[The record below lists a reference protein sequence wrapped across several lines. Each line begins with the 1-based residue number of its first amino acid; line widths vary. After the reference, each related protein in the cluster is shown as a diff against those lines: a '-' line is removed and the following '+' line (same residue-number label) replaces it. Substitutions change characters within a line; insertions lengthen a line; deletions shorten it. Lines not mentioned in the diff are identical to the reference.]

1 MIDQQI
7 LDLYRQTYASHK
19 GPIDRDLFAAAAQK
33 IEICLMSFI
42 DEDDPVVDLLYAV
55 FQDSEDQGLET
66 FFGYPV
72 SSGDERD
79 EHKKLVTFMLAT
91 AMSAPTQNLPR
102 IFSAYMLFINDMKYQ
117 LKDTFAAY
125 GTNKLGDM
133 RSLIRLA
140 NPDHLK
146 RLLQLCCVSTASAL
160 IDAIS
165 NDDMESYSRVWA
177 VYTHTDE
184 WQEKFGML
192 ALFPVQPDTTVHK
205 ALIVTEQDQ
214 KDLFLARI
222 LALRLNV
229 ENAFW
234 NGISHLRNPDPNTNT
249 LFPNY
254 QDAWPLCAP
263 DHEELFYTQPG
274 FAQGIQQDTLRCIQ
288 GFFTPKKVLNIRA
301 HDGWDHIDRITQA
314 FLDAGVSAQHL
325 LTYGLC
331 RENMGA
337 PLVSLQYA
345 IGRMG
350 MLNKEDLRFYRVAF
364 QALLSDFDTKTLL
377 GHCAT
382 DESKRALYE
391 VTRDKDVLRLAGD
404 RARDGA
410 LASDLG
416 L

>member
-42 DEDDPVVDLLYAV
+42 GEKDPVVDLLHEV

-79 EHKKLVTFMLAT
+79 EHKKLVAFMLAT
-91 AMSAPTQNLPR
+91 AMSAPTPNLPR

-117 LKDTFAAY
+117 LKGTFEVY
-125 GTNKLGDM
+125 GKNKIGDM

-140 NPDHLK
+140 NQDHLK
-146 RLLQLCCVSTASAL
+146 RMLLICCVSTAGAL
-160 IDAIS
+160 IDSIA
-165 NDDMESYSRVWA
+165 NDDMAAYNRAWDA
-177 VYTHTDE
+177 YTHTDE
-184 WQEKFGML
+184 WKEKFGML
-192 ALFPVQPDTTVHK
+192 ALFPVEPDSSVHK
-205 ALIVTEQDQ
+205 ALIVTDQDK

-222 LALRLNV
+222 FALRHDV
-229 ENAFW
+229 ENFFC
-234 NGISHLRNPDPNTNT
+234 NGINYSRNPDPSRST

-254 QDAWPLCAP
+254 ENSWPICAP
-263 DHEELFYTQPG
+263 DHEQPFYTQPG
-274 FAQGIQQDTLRCIQ
+274 FAQGIQKDTLRCIQ
-288 GFFTPKKVLNIRA
+288 GFFAPKKVLDIRA

-337 PLVSLQYA
+337 PLVSLQHA

-364 QALLSDFDTKTLL
+364 LALFRDFDTKTLL

-404 RARDGA
+404 RAREGA

>member
-7 LDLYRQTYASHK
+7 LDLYRQTYASYK

-33 IEICLMSFI
+33 IEVCLMSFI
-42 DEDDPVVDLLYAV
+42 GQYDPVVDLLNEV
-55 FQDSEDQGLET
+55 SQDSKAQGVEI

-72 SSGDERD
+72 KSIDERN
-79 EHKKLVTFMLAT
+79 EQKKLVAFMLAT
-91 AMSAPTQNLPR
+91 TMSAPTQNLPR

-117 LKDTFAAY
+117 LKGTFEAY
-125 GTNKLGDM
+125 GKNKIGDM

-146 RLLQLCCVSTASAL
+146 RMMQISCVSNAGAL
-160 IDAIS
+160 IDAIA
-165 NDDMESYSRVWA
+165 NDDMEAYNRAWA
-177 VYTHTDE
+177 VYTHADE
-184 WQEKFGML
+184 WKEKFGML
-192 ALFPVQPDTTVHK
+192 ALFPIEPDTAVHK
-205 ALIVTEQDQ
+205 ALIVTDQDK

-222 LALRLNV
+222 FALRHDV
-229 ENAFW
+229 ENTFC
-234 NGISHLRNPDPNTNT
+234 NGINYSRNPDPSRST

-254 QDAWPLCAP
+254 ENAWPICAP
-263 DHEELFYTQPG
+263 NHEQPFYMQPG
-274 FAQGIQQDTLRCIQ
+274 FALGVQQDTTRCIQ
-288 GFFTPKKVLNIRA
+288 GFFAPKRVLEIRA

-331 RENMGA
+331 RENQGA
-337 PLVSLQYA
+337 PLVSMQHA
-345 IGRMG
+345 IGRLG
-350 MLNKEDLRFYRVAF
+350 MCNKEDLRFYRAAF
-364 QALLSDFDTKTLL
+364 QALFRDFDTKTLL
-377 GHCAT
+377 GYCAT
-382 DESKRALYE
+382 DESRRALYE